1 MSSDETPW
9 RDDEGWWTISHEL
22 KGYPHYQFEL
32 YYKNPFDPMGKH
44 LDYQVAADYRD
55 QGDLSYL
62 PESAGLLSYKLVKH
76 LLKITGRHDSLV
88 AKEPHIERNYDK
100 FTPVYKALRKSRV
113 ASIANARFMRVPF
126 NADETLQDHLNA
138 AAHKLE
144 FDHSD
149 RRYKTK
155 KIAELDYTIPIGTA
169 LIMELEFRCNRP
181 LDGNIRARLQE
192 QLPKDYAPDL
202 INPLEVDVYREVAKA
217 RLIDTRTGTF
227 VPGWV
232 PYNNE
237 NYNLVINGLEQD
249 KVRLGVPKFVA
260 WTGPYQ
266 QLLLDQAQQP
276 TMYNFLGL
284 DAKPI
289 PRFGTAFLEKMR
301 SRYSI
306 LPPLRDPAHAATIVA
321 DGLFTYDEERLME
334 KLSLAD
340 AALAMSVLAKR
351 QREAAHSLWQPGA
364 AMERRNKQRLKEAM
378 GEEAAC
384 VPNLSGL
391 RL

>member
-9 RDDEGWWTISHEL
+9 RDDEGWWTISQEVP
-22 KGYPHYQFEL
+22 GFPRYQFQL
-32 YYKNPFDPMGKH
+32 YYKSPYDPMIRH
-44 LDYQVAADYRD
+44 LDYHVAVDYRD

-76 LLKITGRHDSLV
+76 TLKSTGKHDSLV
-88 AKEPHIERNYDK
+88 AKEPHVERNYEK
-100 FTPVYKALRKSRV
+100 FTPVYKRLRKSRV
-113 ASIANARFMRVPF
+113 ASIANARFMQVPF
-126 NADETLQDHLNA
+126 NADGTLQDHLNA
-138 AAHKLE
+138 AAHKPE

-155 KIAELDYTIPIGTA
+155 KIADLDHTIPIGTP

-192 QLPKDYAPDL
+192 RRPNEYASDL
-202 INPLEVDVYREVAKA
+202 IDPLVVDVYREVAKA

-232 PYNNE
+232 PYNEE
-237 NYNLVINGLEQD
+237 NYKLVINGLQQD

-260 WTGPYQ
+260 WTGPFD
-266 QLLLDQAQQP
+266 QLLLDPAQQP

-284 DAKPI
+284 DGQTVRSAK
-289 PRFGTAFLEKMR
+289 RHE
-301 SRYSI
+301 RYSV
-306 LPPLRDPAHAATIVA
+306 LPPLGHEAYAATIVA
-321 DGLFTYDEERLME
+321 DGLFTYDDERRME

-340 AALAMSVLAKR
+340 AAMAMRVLTKR
-351 QREAAHSLWQPGA
+351 QREAADGMWRPGGVL
-364 AMERRNKQRLKEAM
+364 ERRNKQRMEEAM
-378 GEEAAC
+378 GEGAAC
-384 VPNLSGL
+384 VPNLSAL